1 MKKINQAENAFNT
14 EENLKKTVEKRE
26 EIKTESANKIES
38 AKAEEKC
45 KGKGVVAVM
54 KNRIRLKR
62 VALLS
67 VLIALAMVLSYLEA
81 LIPPIVAIPGVKL
94 GLANSIT
101 LFALYSL
108 GVADGCA
115 VSVLRVLLSSLLFG
129 NAVGLAYSASGA
141 VLSLLMMILT
151 KRVGIFSS
159 IGVSVVGGVSH
170 NIGQVL
176 CAMAIMETAGL
187 ITYLAPL
194 LISGTLA
201 GIAIGAICGLLVKKT
216 QKTVKKYLK
225 N

>member
-1 MKKINQAENAFNT
+1 MKKTSDMTSENG
-14 EENLKKTVEKRE
+14 VEKRKYNQRAA
-26 EIKTESANKIES
+26 I
-38 AKAEEKC
+38 
-45 KGKGVVAVM
+45 
-54 KNRIRLKR
+54 KR

-67 VLIALAMVLSYLEA
+67 ILVSLAMVLSYLES
-81 LIPPIVAIPGVKL
+81 LVPPFVPVPGVKL
-94 GLANSIT
+94 GLANSVT

-108 GVADGCA
+108 GHSDSGVISA
-115 VSVLRVLLSSLLFG
+115 LRVGLSALLFG

-141 VLSLLMMILT
+141 ALSLLMMILT
-151 KRVGIFSS
+151 KRVGVFSP

-201 GIAIGAICGLLVKKT
+201 GVAIGAICGLLVKKT
-216 QKTVKKYLK
+216 RSTVEKYLK

>member
-1 MKKINQAENAFNT
+1 MKKINGSE
-14 EENLKKTVEKRE
+14 KGTV
-26 EIKTESANKIES
+26 
-38 AKAEEKC
+38 
-45 KGKGVVAVM
+45 KGKGKGSAMINRM
-54 KNRIRLKR
+54 KLKR

-67 VLIALAMVLSYLEA
+67 VLVALAMVLSYLEA

-94 GLANSIT
+94 GLANSVT

-108 GVADGCA
+108 GVFDSCT
-115 VSVLRVLLSSLLFG
+115 VSLLRVLLSALLFG

-141 VLSLLMMILT
+141 VLSLVMMILT
-151 KRVGIFSS
+151 KRIGIFSS
-159 IGVSVVGGVSH
+159 IGVSIVGGVSH

-194 LISGTLA
+194 LISGMIA
-201 GIAIGAICGLLVKKT
+201 GVAIGAICGLLVRKT
-216 QKTVKKYLK
+216 ERTVKAYFK

>member
-1 MKKINQAENAFNT
+1 MKKKNEM
-14 EENLKKTVEKRE
+14 EKGTV
-26 EIKTESANKIES
+26 
-38 AKAEEKC
+38 
-45 KGKGVVAVM
+45 KGKGKGASMINRM
-54 KNRIRLKR
+54 KLKR

-67 VLIALAMVLSYLEA
+67 VLVALAMVLSYLEA

-94 GLANSIT
+94 GLANSVT

-108 GVADGCA
+108 GVFDSCT
-115 VSVLRVLLSSLLFG
+115 VSLLRVLLSALLFG

-141 VLSLLMMILT
+141 VLSLVMMILT
-151 KRVGIFSS
+151 KRIGIFSS
-159 IGVSVVGGVSH
+159 IGVSIVGGVSH

-194 LISGTLA
+194 LISGMIA
-201 GIAIGAICGLLVKKT
+201 GVAIGAICGLLVRKT
-216 QKTVKKYLK
+216 ERTVKAYFK

>member
-1 MKKINQAENAFNT
+1 MGAALFGVAGG
-14 EENLKKTVEKRE
+14 LV
-26 EIKTESANKIES
+26 
-38 AKAEEKC
+38 
-45 KGKGVVAVM
+45 KGKGKGASMINRM
-54 KNRIRLKR
+54 KLKR

-67 VLIALAMVLSYLEA
+67 VLVALAMVLSYLEA

-94 GLANSIT
+94 GLANSVT

-108 GVADGCA
+108 GVFDSCT
-115 VSVLRVLLSSLLFG
+115 VSLLRVLLSALLFG

-141 VLSLLMMILT
+141 VLSLVMMILT
-151 KRVGIFSS
+151 KRIGIFSS
-159 IGVSVVGGVSH
+159 IGVSIVGGVSH

-194 LISGTLA
+194 LISGMIA
-201 GIAIGAICGLLVKKT
+201 GVAIGAICGLLVRKT
-216 QKTVKKYLK
+216 ERTVKAYFK